1 MADITAQMVKEIRD
15 RTGAP
20 FIDCK
25 KALEEVAGDFDKAIE
40 ILKIKGVAKAAK
52 KVGRETPE
60 GTITSYIHA
69 GGKIGVLV
77 EINCETD
84 FVARNEEF
92 QAFAKEVAMQIAAG
106 NPRYVS
112 REFIPD
118 EELAKEKEIMKA
130 QVIESGK
137 PANIADKI
145 AEGKIEKFY
154 EEVCLLD
161 QVYIRDTKLKIN
173 DLLQALIAKIGE
185 NIKVRR
191 FVRFQL
197 GEPLD

>member
-77 EINCETD
+77 EIKCETD
-84 FVARNEEF
+84 FVARNDEF

-112 REFIPD
+112 REFIPE
-118 EELAKEKEIMKA
+118 EELSKEKEIMKA

-161 QVYIRDTKLKIN
+161 QVYIRDSKLKIN

-197 GEPLD
+197 GETLD

>member
-1 MADITAQMVKEIRD
+1 M
-15 RTGAP
+15 
-20 FIDCK
+20 
-25 KALEEVAGDFDKAIE
+25 
-40 ILKIKGVAKAAK
+40 
-52 KVGRETPE
+52 
-60 GTITSYIHA
+60 ITSYIHA
-69 GGKIGVLV
+69 GGKIGVLL

-84 FVARNEEF
+84 FVARNDEF

-106 NPRYVS
+106 NPRYIS
-112 REFIPD
+112 REYIPED
-118 EELAKEKEIMKA
+118 EMAKEKEIMKA

-137 PANIADKI
+137 PANIAEKI

-154 EEVCLLD
+154 EEVCLVD

-185 NIKVRR
+185 NIKIRR

-197 GEPLD
+197 GEPLE